1 MGRVLST
8 HLLTHG
14 CVDNLSGTHA
24 EAQINV
30 GTSMAYTY
38 EHMSVFSCVLDS
50 SLPEVCNLVTCD
62 SEKSLK
68 SHLQT
73 GTA

>member
-1 MGRVLST
+1 MGRALLT
-8 HLLTHG
+8 CLLTHG
-14 CVDNLSGTHA
+14 CVYNLSGTHA
-24 EAQINV
+24 EAQVNA
-30 GTSMAYTY
+30 GTSMVYTY
-38 EHMSVFSCVLDS
+38 EHMSVFSRVLDS
-50 SLPEVCNLVTCD
+50 SLPEVCNLVTCA

>member
-1 MGRVLST
+1 MGSDLST
-8 HLLTHG
+8 CLLTHG
-14 CVDNLSGTHA
+14 CIYNLRGTYA
-24 EAQINV
+24 EAQVNV
-30 GTSMAYTY
+30 GTCMVYTY

-50 SLPEVCNLVTCD
+50 SLSEVCNLVTFD